1 MTVSRLLARP
11 LLASMFVVG
20 GAGSLKDPAGKV
32 PAAKPVIDT
41 VVPALQKAV
50 PQVPI
55 PTDPTTLVRIN
66 GAAQLLAGLA
76 LATGR
81 APRTS
86 AAVLAAT
93 PAPHD
98 RRRAPV
104 LGGEGQG
111 DPLGAA
117 DPLLQERLDARR
129 ADARGRRHGGQARRG
144 LACPAR
150 GQGREARGEAAR
162 PRCQARGPAGRQV
175 DRLILSPAAAGSPA
189 APGWTAATPSA
200 APSRPP
206 YAAKATGIDATVAS
220 APKPAIATGMRTSS
234 PSRCRD
240 DIRPR

>member
-20 GAGSLKDPAGKV
+20 GANSLKDPAPRV
-32 PAAKPVIDT
+32 PAAKPVIDKL
-41 VVPALQKAV
+41 VPAVQKAV

-55 PTDPTTLVRIN
+55 PTDPATLVRIN

-93 PAPHD
+93 LLPTTAAGHRFWEEKDKGTRSAQQIHFFKNVSMLGGLMLAAVDTEGKPGVAW
-98 RRRAPV
+98 RARRAAKDV
-104 LGGEGQG
+104 RREAKRLGH
-111 DPLGAA
+111 
-117 DPLLQERLDARR
+117 DARR
-129 ADARGRRHGGQARRG
+129 
-144 LACPAR
+144 
-150 GQGREARGEAAR
+150 EA
-162 PRCQARGPAGRQV
+162 
-175 DRLILSPAAAGSPA
+175 
-189 APGWTAATPSA
+189 GWP
-200 APSRPP
+200 PSRSADPQSGRSRIARSAGLDSGHAISSAIAPP
-206 YAAKATGIDATVAS
+206 YTAKATGIVATVAS
-220 APKPAIATGMRTSS
+220 APKPAIAAGMRTSS